1 MWDPAGFMKDDPQDD
16 MTDGPGMARRRLGVT
31 GLATLAFLAGNKPGR
46 RPANEDPYADNI
58 RRALRYLETQQDELG
73 RFRIQD
79 NPTWLRDHAIV
90 TAALCEAHRLEPRQ
104 DIGDALRPGL
114 AQPPPAQ
121 RALDYIAQ
129 ARNGRAGWGSDRAT
143 KTETTVWCVLALMT
157 GKLAGLKVDADAFE
171 GARVWLVRDDA
182 VRTNADAGGALLGR
196 IFLGERSAKSKG
208 VIQLAERCLKHLPVW
223 DTEDGSIDM
232 HYWHFGTLG
241 MFQVGGSRWRKWD
254 KAMKV
259 AVVKNQFPRGS
270 GSRTGSW
277 DPMGRGGTERGRVG
291 STALMV
297 LTLEVYY
304 RYDRVFGRWN

>member
-1 MWDPAGFMKDDPQDD
+1 MLSLLQLGEVIFVLGNVLLHSDQWQVTWLVTARKDSIE
-16 MTDGPGMARRRLGVT
+16 RIVV
-31 GLATLAFLAGNKPGR
+31 
-46 RPANEDPYADNI
+46 
-58 RRALRYLETQQDELG
+58 LG
-73 RFRIQD
+73 RNCVVFV
-79 NPTWLRDHAIV
+79 IV
-90 TAALCEAHRLEPRQ
+90 TAGAGDGQAEKTARDHVDFVIDIIMRVVESASYGQKAEADGGVALH
-104 DIGDALRPGL
+104 GDDATL
-114 AQPPPAQ
+114 PAQ

-129 ARNGRAGWGSDRAT
+129 ARNGRAGWGRDRGT
-143 KTETTVWCVLALMT
+143 KTETTVWCVVALRT
-157 GKLAGLKVDADAFE
+157 GKLAGLEVDADAFE
-171 GARVWLVRDDA
+171 GARVWLVREDA

-241 MFQVGGSRWRKWD
+241 MFQVGSSRWRKWD

-304 RYDRVFGRWN
+304 RYDRVFKPWN